1 MNTARPNPVGLQRLA
16 ALRLVGERCASPA
29 EAVGVLGAAQA
40 QDLPGAL
47 AAIAMRTASG
57 DVEEVRRAFDDGEIV
72 RSWPMRGTLHVVAA
86 EDLAWML
93 PLGTPRPLAAAAQ
106 RRGGLGL
113 DDETVERA
121 GEVAREALAGGG
133 RATRAELAARWK
145 EAGLLDG
152 AGHVAHTITVLAMRG
167 LLTYGPFATSAE
179 TQRTGE
185 HADRGARPS
194 KAEQALVLLDE
205 WVPAPRRL
213 EREEALVAWAGVY
226 FTGHGPA
233 RPQDFARWTGL
244 PAADVRTAIEGA
256 REHLVEDAD
265 GMLLD
270 PATPERLAAVDD
282 PGAELLL
289 PGFDEFVLGYGERA
303 EILDAAHADRIV
315 PGSNGIFRPTIVQGG
330 RVVGTWKWAGSGK
343 NRRVERDLFAAYE

>member
-1 MNTARPNPVGLQRLA
+1 MNSVRANSVGLQRLA

-57 DVEEVRRAFDDGEIV
+57 DVGEVRRAFDDGEIV
-72 RSWPMRGTLHVVAA
+72 RSWPMRGTLHVVVA

-106 RRGGLGL
+106 RRPGLGL
-113 DDETVERA
+113 TDETVERA

-145 EAGLLDG
+145 DAGLLDG

-179 TQRTGE
+179 S
-185 HADRGARPS
+185 GARPS

-205 WVPAPRRL
+205 WVPAPRRPG
-213 EREEALVAWAGVY
+213 RDEALVAWARVY

-244 PAADVRTAIEGA
+244 PAAEVRTAIDGA
-256 REHLVEDAD
+256 REHLVVDDD
-265 GMLLD
+265 GLLLD
-270 PATPERLAAVDD
+270 PATPARLAAAAD

-289 PGFDEFVLGYGERA
+289 PGFDEFVLGYGDRA
-303 EILDAAHADRIV
+303 HVLDPDHADRIV
-315 PGSNGIFRPTIVQGG
+315 PGGNGMFRPTVVREG
-330 RVVGTWKWAGSGK
+330 RVVGTWKWVGSGR
-343 NRRVERDLFAAYE
+343 NRRVERELFPG

>member
-1 MNTARPNPVGLQRLA
+1 VNSVRPNSLGLQRLA
-16 ALRLVGERCASPA
+16 ALRLVGERCTTPA
-29 EAVGVLGAAQA
+29 EAIRVLGAAQG
-40 QDLPGAL
+40 QDLPGVL
-47 AAIAMRTASG
+47 ASIAMRTASG

-86 EDLAWML
+86 GDLAWML

-113 DDETVERA
+113 ADESVEGA

-133 RATRAELAARWK
+133 RATRAELGARWK
-145 EAGLLDG
+145 DAGLVRE

-167 LLTYGPFATSAE
+167 VLAYGPFAT
-179 TQRTGE
+179 
-185 HADRGARPS
+185 P
-194 KAEQALVLLDE
+194 KEQALVLLDE
-205 WVPAPRRL
+205 WVPAPRAL
-213 EREEALVAWAGVY
+213 ERDEALATWARVY

-256 REHLVEDAD
+256 REHLVAD
-265 GMLLD
+265 DDGLLLD
-270 PATPERLAAVDD
+270 PATPERLAAADD

-303 EILDAAHADRIV
+303 DILDPVHADRIV
-315 PGSNGIFRPTIVQGG
+315 PGGNGMFRPTVVRDG
-330 RVVGTWKWAGSGK
+330 RVVGTWKWVGSGR
-343 NRRVERDLFAAYE
+343 NRRVERELFAR

>member
-1 MNTARPNPVGLQRLA
+1 MNSVGLRRLA
-16 ALRLVGERCASPA
+16 ALRLLGPRCATPA
-29 EAVGVLGAAQA
+29 EAVAVLGAVQG
-40 QDLPGAL
+40 QDLPGVLASIAL
-47 AAIAMRTASG
+47 RTASG

-113 DDETVERA
+113 TDETVERA

-145 EAGLLDG
+145 DAGLVDG

-167 LLTYGPFATSAE
+167 LLTYGPFATPEE
-179 TQRTGE
+179 TERS
-185 HADRGARPS
+185 GARPS

-205 WVPAPRRL
+205 WVPAPRRPG
-213 EREEALVAWAGVY
+213 RDEALAAWARVY
-226 FTGHGPA
+226 FAGHGPA

-244 PAADVRTAIEGA
+244 PAADVRTAVEGA
-256 REHLVEDAD
+256 REHLVVDDD
-265 GMLLD
+265 GLLLD
-270 PATPERLAAVDD
+270 PATPERLATVAD

-303 EILDAAHADRIV
+303 DVLDPEHADRIV
-315 PGSNGIFRPTIVQGG
+315 PGGNGMFRPTVVRDG
-330 RVVGTWKWAGSGK
+330 RVVGTWKWVGSGR
-343 NRRVERDLFAAYE
+343 NRRIERELFAPG